1 MFFCNTSHYIIFR
14 LFSATP
20 FHFFAHPASAIE
32 NIDTFIYN
40 FFMGINAK
48 YKDSVFSFLFSDPAT
63 LRELYGALE
72 GVVLPP
78 DVPIAINTLQDVLFM
93 ERVNDISF
101 TVGGK
106 LVVLLEHQS
115 TINPNMALR
124 LLMYVGRVY
133 EKLLGDKN
141 MYTTKAVRIP
151 RPEFFVLYNGTA
163 PYPDEQVLRLSE
175 AFENAR
181 SLGLSGEERVE
192 LELVV
197 RVININHGRN
207 GEIVSRSSVL
217 EGYSAFIAKV
227 REYEGTAGGRE
238 NAFKSAVAYCREH
251 GILRG
256 FLEQHASEVM
266 NMLMTEWNWD
276 DALAVRYN
284 EGWEGGEAKGR
295 EEGWQEGREEGREE
309 IVKNALSKGMTPD
322 AVSEITGL
330 DLETIKKLA
339 GE

>member
-1 MFFCNTSHYIIFR
+1 MGANT
-14 LFSATP
+14 
-20 FHFFAHPASAIE
+20 
-32 NIDTFIYN
+32 
-40 FFMGINAK
+40 K
-48 YKDSVFSFLFSDPAT
+48 YKDSVFSFLFSDPAA

-78 DVPIAINTLQDVLFM
+78 DVPVTINTLRDILFM
-93 ERVNDISF
+93 ERINDVSF
-101 TVGGK
+101 TVGDK

-124 LLMYVGRVY
+124 LLMYIGRVY
-133 EKLLGDKN
+133 EKILGDKN
-141 MYTTKAVRIP
+141 VYTTKAIHVP
-151 RPEFFVLYNGTA
+151 RPEFFVLYNGVA

-175 AFENAR
+175 AFESVR
-181 SLGLSGEERVE
+181 SLGLPGEERVD
-192 LELVV
+192 LELMV
-197 RVININHGRN
+197 RVININQGRN
-207 GEIVSRSSVL
+207 EEIIKRSGVL

-227 REYEGTAGGRE
+227 REYEETAGDRE
-238 NAFKSAVAYCREH
+238 SAFKSAVAYCREH
-251 GILRG
+251 GILRS

-295 EEGWQEGREEGREE
+295 EEGREEGLERGLKKGREE
-309 IVKNALSKGMTPD
+309 IAKAALAKGMAPE

-330 DLETIKKLA
+330 GIETVKKFT
-339 GE
+339 GK